1 MIWGQIRTRPKL
13 LSPHA
18 KITSYTW
25 TTSIS
30 IVEDVLWGDIPLHQS
45 IYSATT
51 QAIYIICF
59 QKIIHDY
66 MLES

>member
-1 MIWGQIRTRPKL
+1 M
-13 LSPHA
+13 
-18 KITSYTW
+18 
-25 TTSIS
+25 
-30 IVEDVLWGDIPLHQS
+30 GDIPLHQS

-66 MLES
+66 MLESWKYYRLIELRPWANTPWDIGVRLYPQNFF